1 MGVIDLAIILLG
13 GLAGATV
20 FGFVRPDRED
30 STRAV
35 FSTLLGTIISGAVTP
50 MACLYW
56 GMQDVEYKGGVAFG
70 IGLIGMTICRIIVVS
85 MQTEANG
92 IGPWFVK
99 MVKKLFGVQT

>member
-1 MGVIDLAIILLG
+1 MEAADLAIILLG

-30 STRAV
+30 NRRAV
-35 FSTLLGTIISGAVTP
+35 ISTLLGTVISGACAP

-56 GMQDVEYKGGVAFG
+56 GMQEIEYKGGVAFG
-70 IGLIGMTICRIIVVS
+70 IGLIGMTICRVIVVS

-99 MVKKLFGVQT
+99 MIKKLFGVQG